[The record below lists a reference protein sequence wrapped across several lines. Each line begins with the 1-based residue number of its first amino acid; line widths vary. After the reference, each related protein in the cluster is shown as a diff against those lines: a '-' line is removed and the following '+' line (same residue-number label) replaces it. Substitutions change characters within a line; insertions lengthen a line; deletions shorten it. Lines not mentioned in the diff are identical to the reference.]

1 MICHKRNQWWLS
13 ESWFDEGTQHSTE
26 KKQPSDQIVVRE
38 PMISNEFK
46 SNSCVKL
53 NSIVI
58 YCWHVNSKTV
68 LLRTIVEATE
78 AFRLA
83 KKWFFFCIR
92 CVFFYQMRRSFQA
105 IKFVETTEAFRFVF
119 VYHTVK
125 QDAIAFLSISISLR
139 PWFPVSNRARCCPI
153 HFKTHIQILNIARI
167 NWTKCST
174 DHCYNLVIFLI
185 WCFCCC
191 LVFLAFC
198 WTMVVLQNTLTH
210 IPHMHIII

>member
-1 MICHKRNQWWLS
+1 MREHSTAQHSITKKRNSQVI
-13 ESWFDEGTQHSTE
+13 E
-26 KKQPSDQIVVRE
+26 IIVRE

-58 YCWHVNSKTV
+58 YCWHANSKTV

-83 KKWFFFCIR
+83 KKWFIFCIR
-92 CVFFYQMRRSFQA
+92 CFFYQMRRSFQA

-139 PWFPVSNRARCCPI
+139 PWFPVSNRTRCCPI

-167 NWTKCST
+167 NWTKCSA
-174 DHCYNLVIFLI
+174 DHSTTTWWSFWYDIF
-185 WCFCCC
+185 
-191 LVFLAFC
+191 
-198 WTMVVLQNTLTH
+198 VVA
-210 IPHMHIII
+210 